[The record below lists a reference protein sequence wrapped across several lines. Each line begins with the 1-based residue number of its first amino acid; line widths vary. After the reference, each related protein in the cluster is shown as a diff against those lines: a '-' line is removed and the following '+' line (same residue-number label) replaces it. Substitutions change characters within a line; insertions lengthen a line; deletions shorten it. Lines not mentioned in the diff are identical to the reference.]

1 EVDDDLL
8 HDAEHLAVVERG
20 VELVRGHV
28 KVREVVVLLLDLD
41 VAVGEL
47 LVLLLDLAVPC
58 LQLGQPPL
66 QLPDPA
72 RQLAHAVAGGARGAR
87 GAGGALEGRHLE
99 AEALVLPHE
108 FLSELLGLEEHLEE
122 FLALLDGIFRLV
134 HGPASAEI
142 LSYSRPW
149 SVCTLRWRKAFSSAI
164 PAWLMNTSRASRR
177 PKGRPVSGL
186 SPKRRAIVSRWVSR
200 GTRATVAER
209 KRPILPMRYW
219 LQRPSGRGPT
229 SG

>member
-1 EVDDDLL
+1 MVLPRLGRPADRALAQGDGVPAGDLALRGLDLEGVGLLAEHEEVEDLGPDEVDHDLL
-8 HDAEHLAVVERG
+8 DDPDHLLVVEGG
-20 VELVRGHV
+20 VELVGSHV
-28 KVREVVVLLLDLD
+28 QVRQVVVLLLDLD

-72 RQLAHAVAGGARGAR
+72 RQLAHAVVGGARGAR
-87 GAGGALEGRHLE
+87 GAGGAFEGRHLE

-149 SVCTLRWRKAFSSAI
+149 SVCTLRWRKAFSRAI
-164 PAWLMNTSRASRR
+164 PA
-177 PKGRPVSGL
+177 
-186 SPKRRAIVSRWVSR
+186 
-200 GTRATVAER
+200 
-209 KRPILPMRYW
+209 
-219 LQRPSGRGPT
+219 
-229 SG
+229 